1 MHAQSPIPGVGPFVG
16 DAPAGASRA
25 THRMPTVE
33 PAIDFPSPPIDRF
46 PDATIEKPWLKA
58 EYDPGLDAASG
69 RMLVMTVKGDTREYR
84 FEVAFHGSAAPRRSA
99 PATPPTPTASTTGT
113 EILDSGKSQNCAREA
128 ERTFTIMRAA
138 SPGICATS
146 RSISRCGCSSNS
158 RPSLNPWSSLAAT
171 AGPFRKLRS
180 GVRLTQPIA
189 AGLSSEQRASPTT
202 PSEQGRDG
210 CPPTVA
216 PESWCFVIPRRRR
229 RSRHSTAGAIGG
241 KKRQNAGPGAASPL
255 CLSGRAHMRKGRY
268 REKDYVRCGSPP
280 WERARLRSQMTQ
292 DTLEGIGK
300 LTTGYTSSPYDN
312 RWRRRSRIIV
322 RLRRTRQGIG
332 FQRWWRAPR
341 IHEKSSRQPPVP

>member
-1 MHAQSPIPGVGPFVG
+1 MHAQSPTPGARAVRRRRPC
-16 DAPAGASRA
+16 ASRA

-69 RMLVMTVKGDTREYR
+69 RMLAMMSMAIREST
-84 FEVAFHGSAAPRRSA
+84 GSKSHSTAAPPSLDGQRLRRRQ
-99 PATPPTPTASTTGT
+99 TPTASTTGT

-128 ERTFTIMRAA
+128 ERTFMIMRAA

-202 PSEQGRDG
+202 PSEQGRG
-210 CPPTVA
+210 SCPPTVA
-216 PESWCFVIPRRRR
+216 PESWC
-229 RSRHSTAGAIGG
+229 
-241 KKRQNAGPGAASPL
+241 L
-255 CLSGRAHMRKGRY
+255 
-268 REKDYVRCGSPP
+268 
-280 WERARLRSQMTQ
+280 
-292 DTLEGIGK
+292 
-300 LTTGYTSSPYDN
+300 SSPDGDDAAV
-312 RWRRRSRIIV
+312 I
-322 RLRRTRQGIG
+322 
-332 FQRWWRAPR
+332 
-341 IHEKSSRQPPVP
+341 QPPAR